1 MTDSSKSDTLKTDDA
16 SLSSKE
22 EAVKGR
28 SVFLVETTPAG
39 VAVQTALL
47 TEGGKLLTM
56 PAIFPDVQYAF
67 EQIDELKRLVSQHFS
82 QAAQVG
88 AQVIA
93 QQNNSSE
100 TKQ

>member
-1 MTDSSKSDTLKTDDA
+1 MTDQIKQGVADESAKQ
-16 SLSSKE
+16 E
-22 EAVKGR
+22 QVKGR

-47 TEGGKLLTM
+47 TDDGKLLNM

-82 QAAQVG
+82 QAAQLG
-88 AQVIA
+88 AQMMA
-93 QQNNSSE
+93 QEKSSS
-100 TKQ
+100 KQ

>member
-1 MTDSSKSDTLKTDDA
+1 MTESTQANSSDQTISQ
-16 SLSSKE
+16 
-22 EAVKGR
+22 EAGESVKGR

-47 TEGGKLLTM
+47 TDAGKLLTM

-88 AQVIA
+88 AQVLA
-93 QQNNSSE
+93 QEKNSSE
-100 TKQ
+100 Q

>member
-1 MTDSSKSDTLKTDDA
+1 MTQSNQANA
-16 SLSSKE
+16 SN
-22 EAVKGR
+22 EAVSQEASEPVKGR

-39 VAVQTALL
+39 VAIQTALM
-47 TEGGKLLTM
+47 TDAGKLLSM

-88 AQVIA
+88 AQVMA
-93 QQNNSSE
+93 QDKNSS
-100 TKQ
+100 KQ

>member
-1 MTDSSKSDTLKTDDA
+1 MTDQIKQDVSGELGKQ
-16 SLSSKE
+16 E
-22 EAVKGR
+22 QVKGR

-47 TEGGKLLTM
+47 TDDGKLLNM

-82 QAAQVG
+82 QAAQLG
-88 AQVIA
+88 AQMMA
-93 QQNNSSE
+93 QEKSSS
-100 TKQ
+100 KQ